1 MQSRSILILG
11 LEADAAL
18 MQSLKALLQTAH
30 TFSSTVR
37 VQPLGPVDLVE
48 RVFSTLRSSTT
59 KVPDLVIFCCRAA
72 GLVRLFALLERI
84 GQERMTMPVMAAI
97 AGADA
102 GMACEVLD
110 RGAADFVTE
119 PWDDSNVIPRVRRLL
134 PHDGEEEADIERR
147 LKETLGA
154 RSIVGKSPVFLK
166 EIVKLPMIAR
176 CDACVLI
183 SGETGTGKEVSARA
197 IHYLSH
203 RANKPFIT
211 LNTAAIPPEL
221 IENEL
226 FGHHPGA
233 FTGAR
238 ERARGVVEE
247 AHQGTLFLDEID
259 CLPLSAQPKLLR
271 FLQEK
276 EFRPLGSSQTRRVDV
291 RVIAASNVD
300 LLAAVEEGRF
310 RKDLYFRLNVVP
322 LRLASLQ
329 SRQGD
334 IPLLARHFLSKYTAE
349 YQRSPMNFSPGAMQR
364 LLRYDWPGNVREL
377 ENVIERAVVLAQR
390 DVLGSDDL
398 GLDQETPCPRL
409 LSMKELKAEVV
420 EQFERSYIT
429 ELLAQSRGN
438 ISIASRA
445 ARKHRR
451 AFWELMRKYHLQ
463 AISPVP
469 INSGPGYAQSA
480 TTPSAAQFRNATR

>member
-1 MQSRSILILG
+1 MQSV
-11 LEADAAL
+11 AAL
-18 MQSLKALLQTAH
+18 LHSVPEI
-30 TFSSTVR
+30 SSVAR
-37 VQPLGPVDLVE
+37 IHPLGSAHPVEQAL
-48 RVFSTLRSSTT
+48 STLRPGAAGS
-59 KVPDLVIFCCRAA
+59 PDLVIGCCRAP
-72 GLVRLFALLERI
+72 GVSWFLELLDRI
-84 GQERMTMPVMAAI
+84 GREQLPMPVMAAI

-102 GMACEVLD
+102 GMACAVLD

-119 PWDDSNVIPRVRRLL
+119 PWEHSNVIPRVRRLL
-134 PHDGEEEADIERR
+134 PHDGEEDAEIGRR

-154 RSIVGKSPVFLK
+154 RSIVGKSTVFLK
-166 EIVKLPMIAR
+166 EIEKLPMIAR

-226 FGHHPGA
+226 FGHHAGA

-276 EFRPLGSSQTRRVDV
+276 EFRPLGSTQTRRVDV

-300 LLAAVEEGRF
+300 LLAAVEAGRF

-322 LRLASLQ
+322 LRLAPLR

-334 IPLLARHFLSKYTAE
+334 IPLLARHFLHKYTAE
-349 YQRSPMNFSPGAMQR
+349 YRRAPMNFSPGAMQR

-390 DVLGSDDL
+390 GVLGPDDL
-398 GLDQETPCPRL
+398 GLEPEAACPRL

-420 EQFERSYIT
+420 ERFERSYIT

-445 ARKHRR
+445 AGKHRR
-451 AFWELMRKYHLQ
+451 AFWELMRKYDLR
-463 AISPVP
+463 ADVPVP
-469 INSGPGYAQSA
+469 QESMGRYAGD
-480 TTPSAAQFRNATR
+480 TRISVRPRAGSVTL